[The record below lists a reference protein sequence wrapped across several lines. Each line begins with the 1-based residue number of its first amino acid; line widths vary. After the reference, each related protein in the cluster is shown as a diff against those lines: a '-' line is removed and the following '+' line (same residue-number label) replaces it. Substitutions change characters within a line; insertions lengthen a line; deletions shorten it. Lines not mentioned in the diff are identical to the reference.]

1 MLADASA
8 CVPIEGSFSCRGKHR
23 TTILAPIDSNLKMDA
38 SCNSSSSARSNPKSP
53 RSSDLPS
60 ILHIRRSRSGGCAF
74 SLSEVA
80 GLYVCSVATVSR
92 FLALGQTP
100 TLTLSA
106 AESSAA
112 AHSAGKVDTRPSH
125 EPSPVHMS
133 SRKRGHKLSRSDHGK
148 ARGTVCIFFVVL
160 AGSSP

>member
-1 MLADASA
+1 MPGQTSRHYPCPYRLKPQKWMHLAIPALLQGLIPSRH
-8 CVPIEGSFSCRGKHR
+8 VR
-23 TTILAPIDSNLKMDA
+23 
-38 SCNSSSSARSNPKSP
+38 SP

-92 FLALGQTP
+92 FLALGRTP

-112 AHSAGKVDTRPSH
+112 AHSAGRVDTRPSH

-133 SRKRGHKLSRSDHGK
+133 SRKRGHKLSRSDHEK